1 MGWTVIATQVRFEVP
16 LKSADVIRCISNHI
30 GANRQ
35 PSLPIMFRYR
45 EPSAIPPSKMPFVQA
60 GADIY
65 AVQKLGRWK
74 TISMMMRYAHHNNPE
89 SLRAGIEILDL
100 PAGVST
106 VLAQSA
112 SYPVSGS
119 KSASAVSA

>member
-16 LKSADVIRCISNHI
+16 LKSADVIRGISHHI

-45 EPSAIPPSKMPFVQA
+45 EPSAIPASKMPFVQA
-60 GADIY
+60 GVDIY
-65 AVQKLGRWK
+65 TVQKLGRWK
-74 TISMMMRYAHHNNPE
+74 TISMVMRYAHHHPE

-100 PAGVST
+100 PAGVSK

-119 KSASAVSA
+119 RSASAVSA